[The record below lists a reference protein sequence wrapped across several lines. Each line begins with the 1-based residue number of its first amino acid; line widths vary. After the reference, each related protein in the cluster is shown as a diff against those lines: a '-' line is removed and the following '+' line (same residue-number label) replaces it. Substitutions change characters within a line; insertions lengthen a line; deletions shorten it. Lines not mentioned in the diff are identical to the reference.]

1 MANILTDL
9 SPSSL
14 AVAIKANLYAL
25 FQSLPQA
32 TVHDSPPEIR
42 WHTAVA
48 HPWFNGVLCAQTPTE
63 AAAQAIRDTL
73 AYFQSRNVASFTW
86 WLAPHLDPAAWSQQL
101 LAHGFQY
108 DDQTPG
114 MAIDLAALP
123 APAQHPL
130 VIQRVEDRHTL
141 AAWVHTFSRGYE
153 IPDSMTP
160 GLLALM
166 DSMGTNLPY
175 QHYLGALDG
184 RPVAASTLFVGAG
197 VAGIYN
203 VATLAEAR
211 GQGLGSAMTLVP
223 LYAARDMGY
232 PCGCS
237 PIIRDR
243 LPCVPTAGVS
253 ETLPDRAFLLAGRE
267 SPLTRA
273 KTAI

>member
-14 AVAIKANLYAL
+14 AVAIKANMYAL

-32 TVHDSPPEIR
+32 TVHASPPEVR

-48 HPWFNGVLCAQTPTE
+48 HPWFNGVLCAQPPAE
-63 AAAQAIRDTL
+63 AAAQAVRDTL
-73 AYFQSRNVASFTW
+73 AYFQSRNVGSFTW
-86 WLAPHLDPAAWSQQL
+86 WLAPHLDAATWSQQL

-114 MAIDLAALP
+114 MAADLAALP
-123 APAQHPL
+123 PPAQHPL
-130 VIQRVEDRHTL
+130 VIQRVEDRQTL
-141 AAWVHTFSRGYE
+141 AAWVKTFTQGYE
-153 IPDSMTP
+153 IPEAMAP

-166 DSMGTNLPY
+166 QSLGTSLPY
-175 QHYLGALDG
+175 QHYLGSLDG
-184 RPVAASTLFVGAG
+184 RPVAASMLFVGAG

-211 GQGLGSAMTLVP
+211 GQGIGSAMTLVP

-232 PCGCS
+232 
-237 PIIRDR
+237 R
-243 LPCVPTAGVS
+243 AGVLQSS
-253 ETLPDRAFLLAGRE
+253 EIGYRVYQRLGFQKLCQIEHFYWQAENHP
-267 SPLTRA
+267 
-273 KTAI
+273 